1 MALEAVESGSKY
13 FNVYSNA
20 LKFWTALKSMHLK
33 KFKVRYGMYITI
45 FVYYGED

>member
-20 LKFWTALKSMHLK
+20 LKFWTALKSNALK
-33 KFKVRYGMYITI
+33 KI
-45 FVYYGED
+45 